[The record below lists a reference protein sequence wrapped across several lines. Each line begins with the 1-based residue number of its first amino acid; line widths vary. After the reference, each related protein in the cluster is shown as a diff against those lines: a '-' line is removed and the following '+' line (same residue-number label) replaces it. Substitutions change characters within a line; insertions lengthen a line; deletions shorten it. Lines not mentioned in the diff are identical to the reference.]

1 MTLIKALWQ
10 QWKIVAR
17 KIADVQ
23 ARIILSTFYFIGLA
37 PFALGMK
44 MSADALRLGPGSAHG
59 WLERLAS
66 DTDHLTIARRQY

>member
-1 MTLIKALWQ
+1 MTLIKALWH
-10 QWKIVAR
+10 QWKIAAR

-37 PFALGMK
+37 PFAFGMK
-44 MSADALRLGPGSAHG
+44 MSADPLRLGPGSAHG

-66 DTDHLTIARRQY
+66 DTDQLTIARRQY

>member
-10 QWKIVAR
+10 QWKIMAR

-37 PFALGMK
+37 PFAFGMK
-44 MSADALRLGPGSAHG
+44 ISADPLRLRPGSAHG
-59 WLERLAS
+59 WLERPV
-66 DTDHLTIARRQY
+66 TDGDQLTIARRQY